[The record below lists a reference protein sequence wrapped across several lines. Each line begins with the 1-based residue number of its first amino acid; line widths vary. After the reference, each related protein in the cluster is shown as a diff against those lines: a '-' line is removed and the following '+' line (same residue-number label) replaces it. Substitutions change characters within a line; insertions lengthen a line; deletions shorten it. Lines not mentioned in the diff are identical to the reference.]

1 MKDAR
6 WGGSLFAGFNWT
18 AWKNG
23 TISVNAGGGLPDGHI
38 QLESEL
44 MWYYY
49 GMSVTQ
55 RFFNDK
61 LKVTLSANNMFN
73 KYNRYRVRTFGDG
86 FEYISEGGNRSQQL
100 TLSVS
105 YTFGKLKAQVKKAN
119 RSIAN
124 DDIVGGSSEG
134 MSGAQGGAGGM

>member
-1 MKDAR
+1 M
-6 WGGSLFAGFNWT
+6 
-18 AWKNG
+18 
-23 TISVNAGGGLPDGHI
+23 PDGHI

-55 RFFNDK
+55 RFFDDK
-61 LKVTLSANNMFN
+61 LKVTLSANNLFH
-73 KYNRYRVRTFGDG
+73 KYNRYRVRTIGDG
-86 FEYISEGGNRSQQL
+86 FENISEGGTLAQQL

-105 YTFGKLKAQVKKAN
+105 YTFGSLKAQVKKAN
-119 RSIAN
+119 RSIVN

-134 MSGAQGGAGGM
+134 MGAQGGM